1 MTKAMTISLLPHL
14 KINILFFPL
23 LATSIL
29 GKYFSA
35 FALAFLCAIL
45 HELSHVFAA
54 WRMGVGVLYI
64 EILPFGICARLKS
77 DIIKN
82 PVCEILIA
90 LSGPFTNIIISAA
103 SLVFKYKLSSTSVL
117 LDYFTICNLSMAIIN
132 LLPCLPLDGGRMLR
146 AYLTLKTGAV
156 FAYNFTVKLSRIIV
170 LILVGGSV
178 YLLLSNNFNFS
189 LILIG
194 AFLLGNL
201 CLEQRNATKNT
212 LRELLFYEDKLKTGE
227 MTLSN
232 VITAHKSTPARRILK
247 KLSYNNY
254 HIICVVDDDL
264 SVTKALTEGQV
275 INALTKQSI
284 RITLGEI

>member
-1 MTKAMTISLLPHL
+1 MTISLLPHL

-23 LATSIL
+23 LAASIL
-29 GKYFSA
+29 GRYFSA
-35 FALAFLCAIL
+35 LALAFLCAIL

-54 WRMGVGVLYI
+54 WRMGVGVSYI
-64 EILPFGICARLKS
+64 EILPFGVCARLKS

-82 PVCEILIA
+82 PAYEIIIALAGPLINIVIFAIALIFRYNLSVDSEIL
-90 LSGPFTNIIISAA
+90 N
-103 SLVFKYKLSSTSVL
+103 
-117 LDYFTICNLSMAIIN
+117 YFIICNLSMAIIN

-146 AYLTLKTGAV
+146 AYLTLKTGSV
-156 FAYNFTVKLSRIIV
+156 FAYNFTVSLSRIIV
-170 LILVGGSV
+170 LILIGGSV

-227 MTLSN
+227 MTRSHI
-232 VITAHKSTPARRILK
+232 ITAHKSTPARRILK